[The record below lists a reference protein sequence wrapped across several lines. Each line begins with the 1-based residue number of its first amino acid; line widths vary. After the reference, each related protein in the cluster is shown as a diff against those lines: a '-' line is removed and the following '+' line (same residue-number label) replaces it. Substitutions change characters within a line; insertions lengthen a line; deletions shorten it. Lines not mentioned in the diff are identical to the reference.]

1 MQCISSIDFVT
12 RISSEHH
19 QDIKSTKLV
28 ANGDASQPNQ
38 NETLQSI
45 KENLILN
52 SKDFWAICP
61 ILLYYATAP
70 TSLERSG
77 CIGSS
82 LVPVDLHNHHYD
94 DQFEAED
101 RTLG

>member
-1 MQCISSIDFVT
+1 M
-12 RISSEHH
+12 
-19 QDIKSTKLV
+19 
-28 ANGDASQPNQ
+28 P
-38 NETLQSI
+38 NETDSIQSI

-52 SKDFWAICP
+52 SNDLWAICP

-70 TSLERSG
+70 TTLERSG

-82 LVPVDLHNHHYD
+82 LVPLNLHDHNHNHI
-94 DQFEAED
+94 EAED